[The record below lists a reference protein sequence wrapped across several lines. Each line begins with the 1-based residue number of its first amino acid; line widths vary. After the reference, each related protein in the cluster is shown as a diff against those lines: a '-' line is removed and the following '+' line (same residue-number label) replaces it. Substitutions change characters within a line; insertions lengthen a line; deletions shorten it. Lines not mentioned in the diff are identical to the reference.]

1 MMVKNETT
9 DNKTEAMEDY
19 FFPELGVTVQAPVGT
34 SHEDALKLAK
44 AQTKKL
50 EATEGSDN
58 D

>member
-1 MMVKNETT
+1 MVKNETT
-9 DNKTEAMEDY
+9 DNKTEAQEDY

-44 AQTKKL
+44 AQSKKL